1 MELATYRYLPRSGWD
16 CPLDTTLDS
25 ASTLLLVFGAS
36 DTTALLTGFD
46 ELTAAFPNSVWIGC
60 SSAGEIHHRSLEDN
74 SLVVAAVKFTSS
86 RLMLATHGIQ
96 DAADSNTAGSQLA
109 ARLNAPDLK
118 AVFVLSDGLSV
129 NGSELVKALSSGL
142 SDKVVV
148 SGGLAGDGDRFQQ
161 TWVLIDQRPV
171 PQYVTAVGIY
181 GANARVAHG
190 SKGGWD
196 VLGPE
201 RRVTHAVGNVLYSL
215 DGRPALELYEQYLG
229 DRSSGMP
236 ATGLLFPLAI
246 RNETEDG
253 EPTVR
258 TILAIDR
265 AANSITFAGDIPQGS
280 LVRLMHANF
289 DRLIDGAANAA
300 EQVSLGDYQDGPLLA
315 IAVSCVGRRLVLG
328 QRTEEEID
336 AVLDS
341 LPTGCALVGYYSYG
355 ELSPMASGRCE
366 LKNQTMTLSLI
377 WEQ

>member
-1 MELATYRYLPRSGWD
+1 M
-16 CPLDTTLDS
+16 
-25 ASTLLLVFGAS
+25 
-36 DTTALLTGFD
+36 
-46 ELTAAFPNSVWIGC
+46 
-60 SSAGEIHHRSLEDN
+60 
-74 SLVVAAVKFTSS
+74 
-86 RLMLATHGIQ
+86 
-96 DAADSNTAGSQLA
+96 
-109 ARLNAPDLK
+109 
-118 AVFVLSDGLSV
+118 
-129 NGSELVKALSSGL
+129 
-142 SDKVVV
+142 
-148 SGGLAGDGDRFQQ
+148 
-161 TWVLIDQRPV
+161 
-171 PQYVTAVGIY
+171 GIY

-201 RRVTHAVGNVLYSL
+201 RTVTHAVGNVLYSL
-215 DGRPALELYEQYLG
+215 DGRPALELDEQYLG
-229 DRSSGMP
+229 DRSAGMP

-246 RNETEDG
+246 RNDTEDG

-280 LVRLMHANF
+280 LVGLMHANF

-300 EQVSLGDYQDGPLLA
+300 EQVSLDDYQDGPLLA

-336 AVLDS
+336 AVLDG

-355 ELSPMASGRCE
+355 ELSPMTSGRCE